1 MKVTEGDVLIC
12 KSKDCSVEL
21 TVTKACDS
29 EGCGT
34 ECDIKATCH
43 NKPMEMKEK

>member
-1 MKVTEGDVLIC
+1 MKVREGDVLTC
-12 KSKDCSVEL
+12 KGKDCAVEL

-29 EGCGT
+29 NTCGI

-43 NKPMEMKEK
+43 NKRMELKR